1 MRIGVTGSAGFIG
14 MHLTEKLL
22 QEGYEVVSVDFM
34 NPAYQTNIAKLRSD
48 YLRSNYD
55 HKILNLDLSENI
67 KDLLPIFGGC
77 EAIFHLAAWP
87 GVRMSSDFPE
97 KYFRNNVIS
106 HANMTSIANQ
116 LRIGKFFY
124 ASSSSIYGNLGLSG
138 PVSDKLSFQNEA
150 RSYYAATKIVNE
162 VIANHFPFDPTV
174 RPVAL
179 RFFTVFGPWGRPDM
193 AYWSF
198 AKKMLRDETVTLYG
212 QTGGKR
218 NFTYVDDAVN
228 ILLKL
233 LEVEMPQEVRALNVA
248 NSQPLETIDMLRSL
262 SKALS
267 VKDFKVEIVSR
278 PKEDAEAT
286 WADVSTLSE
295 LIGPTVAT
303 KLDLGLSKFANW
315 YLAFHSKITYN

>member
-22 QEGYEVVSVDFM
+22 QAGNEVVSVDFM
-34 NPAYQTNIAKLRSD
+34 NPAYQTNLAELRSD
-48 YLRSNYD
+48 YLWSKYN
-55 HKILNLDLSENI
+55 HKILNLDISENI
-67 KDLLPIFGGC
+67 EDLLPIFEGC
-77 EAIFHLAAWP
+77 EVVFHLAAWP
-87 GVRMSSDFPE
+87 GVRMSSNFPE
-97 KYFRNNVIS
+97 KYFRNNVIA
-106 HANMTSIANQ
+106 HANMTSVANQ
-116 LRIGKFFY
+116 LRIGRFFY

-138 PVSDKLSFQNEA
+138 PVSDKLPFQNEA

-162 VIANHFPFDPTV
+162 VNANHFPFHPTV
-174 RPVAL
+174 HPIAL

-193 AYWSF
+193 AYWNF
-198 AKKMLRDETVTLYG
+198 TKKMLMDEPIILYG
-212 QTGGKR
+212 QTGGRR
-218 NFTYVDDAVN
+218 NFTYVDDAVT

-233 LEVEMPQEVRALNVA
+233 LEVEMPQEVRTLNIA

-262 SKALS
+262 GTALS

-278 PKEDAEAT
+278 PKEDAEVT
-286 WADVSTLSE
+286 WADVSTLLE

-303 KLDLGLSKFANW
+303 ELDLGLSQFVNW

>member
-22 QEGYEVVSVDFM
+22 QAGYEVVSVDFM
-34 NPAYQTNIAKLRSD
+34 NPAYQTNIAELRSD
-48 YLRSNYD
+48 YLGSKYD
-55 HKILNLDLSENI
+55 HKIFNVDISENI
-67 KDLLPIFGGC
+67 NDLLPIFEGC
-77 EAIFHLAAWP
+77 EVIFHLAAWP
-87 GVRMSSDFPE
+87 GVRMSSNFPE

-106 HANMTSIANQ
+106 HANISSVVNQ
-116 LRIGKFFY
+116 LQIEKFFY

-162 VIANHFPFDPTV
+162 VNANNFPFGPKV
-174 RPVAL
+174 HPIAL

-193 AYWSF
+193 AYWNF
-198 AKKMLRDETVTLYG
+198 TKKMLREEPITLYG
-212 QTGGKR
+212 TTGGRR
-218 NFTYVDDAVN
+218 NFTYVDDAVD
-228 ILLKL
+228 ILVKL
-233 LEVEMPQEVRALNVA
+233 LEVEIPQEVRALNIA

-262 SKALS
+262 ANALS

-286 WADVSTLSE
+286 WADVSTLLE
-295 LIGPTVAT
+295 LIGPTAAT
-303 KLDLGLSKFANW
+303 KLDLGLSQFAKW
-315 YLAFHSKITYN
+315 YLAFDSKINYN